1 MLELEGVPGVHT
13 VGVGR
18 FLALSSNTEAVASMA
33 DTVLASHWSSIT
45 NTVHSSLNKCPVF
58 FWYEFH
64 LTEQ

>member
-13 VGVGR
+13 VGMGR
-18 FLALSSNTEAVASMA
+18 FLALFSNTEAGASMA
-33 DTVLASHWSSIT
+33 DTVLASHWSSVP
-45 NTVHSSLNKCPVF
+45 NTVPSPLHKRPVF